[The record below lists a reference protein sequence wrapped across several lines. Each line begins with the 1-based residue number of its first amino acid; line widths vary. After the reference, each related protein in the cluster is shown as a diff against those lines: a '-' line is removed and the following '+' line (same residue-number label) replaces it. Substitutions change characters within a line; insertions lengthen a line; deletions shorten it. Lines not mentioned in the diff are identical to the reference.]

1 MFWVVGAFIGVGVLA
16 WLSYEEQMMCR
27 HYNESVERF
36 IHETKQ
42 RQQQTADILKKNA
55 LKKDYYSHLT
65 LYRAS
70 VTASN
75 KLYQI
80 YDNHKQLVK
89 IFTTHKNALWDKIC
103 LLKEKRNQST
113 GNIKKQIIAELQS
126 IYEKLHQIKDELNL
140 LYNEK
145 SKLLSQIRMVNQ
157 ETHQIKLYIRD
168 NCGVKGYNWYQRKTR
183 QHQKRC

>member
-80 YDNHKQLVK
+80 YDKHKQLVK
-89 IFTTHKNALWDKIC
+89 IFTTHKNTLWDKIC

-126 IYEKLHQIKDELNL
+126 IYEKLHQIKDKLNL
-140 LYNEK
+140 LHNEK

-168 NCGVKGYNWYQRKTR
+168 NCGVEGYNWYQRKTR
-183 QHQKRC
+183 